1 MEISIL
7 LPFFISLKNCRFI
20 DMRMIF
26 WSESIIQLVEAWG
39 NLLSMSV
46 LFQLTFDFSQR
57 ITSCIILIIIYW
69 VFCCLQWTF
78 IWNRG
83 GLSVITTS
91 TPPPHTVLCIFT
103 TIHHLTTFLRKYSAD
118 IARCV
123 RLVYATPF
131 SQFQDILQNF

>member
-39 NLLSMSV
+39 NLLPMSV

-57 ITSCIILIIIYW
+57 ITSCIILIIKYW
-69 VFCCLQWTF
+69 VFCCLQWTSYLESGWPF
-78 IWNRG
+78 CYK
-83 GLSVITTS
+83 

-103 TIHHLTTFLRKYSAD
+103 TIHHLITFIRKYSAD